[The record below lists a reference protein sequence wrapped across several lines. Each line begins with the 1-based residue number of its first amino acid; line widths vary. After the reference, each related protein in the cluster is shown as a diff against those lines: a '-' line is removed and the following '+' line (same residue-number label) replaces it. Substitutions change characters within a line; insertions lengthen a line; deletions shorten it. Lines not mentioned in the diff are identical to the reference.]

1 MNKVADW
8 LSHKSPVSRKN
19 AAETVFEDLRGAILA
34 GRLPVGI
41 RLPSEAKLAEH
52 YGVSRPIIREAMR
65 SLQTLGL
72 TRSRSGSGS
81 FVISD
86 RQAPELAYGNYSARE
101 LIEARPFIEIPAA
114 GWAALRRSD
123 EDMARLLQLCDSMER
138 QEDALKWV
146 RLDSDFHC
154 LIAEA
159 ARNRLFAR
167 IVTDSRDAL
176 MRQSELVN
184 LMADRRITS
193 NLEHRRI
200 AEAIAAGS
208 ETEAR
213 TAMRDHL
220 DEVEQAMTWI
230 ISQRPAN
237 S

>member
-1 MNKVADW
+1 M
-8 LSHKSPVSRKN
+8 
-19 AAETVFEDLRGAILA
+19 
-34 GRLPVGI
+34 
-41 RLPSEAKLAEH
+41 
-52 YGVSRPIIREAMR
+52 
-65 SLQTLGL
+65 
-72 TRSRSGSGS
+72 
-81 FVISD
+81 ISD

-114 GWAALRRSD
+114 GWAALRRSE

-167 IVTDSRDAL
+167 IVTDSRDSL

-184 LMADRRITS
+184 LMADRRVTS
-193 NLEHRRI
+193 NHEHRRI

-220 DEVEQAMTWI
+220 HEVEQAMTWI

>member
-1 MNKVADW
+1 M
-8 LSHKSPVSRKN
+8 SG
-19 AAETVFEDLRGAILA
+19 DLRIGIAGLGTVGGGVAKLIRDQADLLAARCGRAIRVTAVAARDKAKDRGIDLSACRWHDDARALA
-34 GRLPVGI
+34 GDPDVDVVVELIGG
-41 RLPSEAKLAEH
+41 SD
-52 YGVSRPIIREAMR
+52 GV
-65 SLQTLGL
+65 
-72 TRSRSGSGS
+72 
-81 FVISD
+81 
-86 RQAPELAYGNYSARE
+86 ARE